1 MKITLEERLNN
12 LIEEK
17 EEKIKKLETKI
28 TELKNF
34 NSLVDTAYQRH
45 FTIPNS
51 GLRKD
56 LPYPRL
62 EMIFE
67 YLDEDIRYGYKWTYG
82 LVMLPYSFMSDKEL
96 LFIPFSQTRGS
107 GGSSIIIDGKH
118 ELPHKDG
125 MNIAIESVVL
135 GLPAYIINERENHCE
150 KIEDNESIGNR
161 DWVKKMKRQNE
172 K

>member
-1 MKITLEERLNN
+1 MGKTVEERLNS
-12 LIEEK
+12 LVEEK
-17 EEKIKKLETKI
+17 EDIIEELEDEIKKLNT
-28 TELKNF
+28 F
-34 NSLVDTAYQRH
+34 NSLIDTAYQRH

-51 GLRKD
+51 GLREN

-82 LVMLPYSFMSDKEL
+82 LVMLPYSYMSDKKL
-96 LFIPFSQTRGS
+96 LFIPFSQTKGS
-107 GGSSIIIDGKH
+107 GGSELIRNGKH
-118 ELPHKDG
+118 ELPFRDG
-125 MNIAIESVVL
+125 MNMPIESAAL

-150 KIEDNESIGNR
+150 KIEDDESIGNGE
-161 DWVKKMKRQNE
+161 WAKKMKRENG